1 MCSEHSSFP
10 ISPPLAVSLKYSKRR
25 GRLHT
30 NAASAVGGFLRIL
43 FFIFLFSLPSY
54 SLFSYPPT
62 NNVTAHN
69 AALAPSLLDA
79 FDPLIAKNGTIQ
91 FDFYGTDLNWVPI
104 SLHINLSLISASS
117 KLLTIDPSVDNATS
131 ATHSPVLIFAWGNV
145 SLPMEADDWDGDDC
159 MEYQVNSTVNR
170 SAIVTFSFGNIS
182 RTVSTTSNIIPVPAA
197 VLEEMKNT
205 SGKGLLIVE
214 LNTSFNFTYIVDD
227 RRPSF
232 EEGCSH
238 HIINFSN
245 VIELS
250 DSKNW
255 SVEGN
260 RTLFFMRTPVL
271 GEQWFRNN
279 RFDSVVFSNNRIYR
293 GEINADG
300 NQTFSFRLYDF
311 TITNDSYGVWYIQ
324 SVLLAPSEG
333 VMLHSVYNAPAPID
347 PDNLSYHYLYE
358 FNYSYEG
365 VGLKILELRAT
376 SFFNDD
382 YRFSREILSRM
393 LSYSGNFSELGGPA
407 NETISRKS
415 IAFQIDSIRGVT
427 IAFGLIGI
435 LLVVLLANR
444 FFKK

>member
-1 MCSEHSSFP
+1 MCSRNKV
-10 ISPPLAVSLKYSKRR
+10 L
-25 GRLHT
+25 GT
-30 NAASAVGGFLRIL
+30 L

-69 AALAPSLLDA
+69 AALAPSLQDA
-79 FDPLIAKNGTIQ
+79 FDPMIAKNGTVQ

-131 ATHSPVLIFAWGNV
+131 ATHSSVLIFAWGNV
-145 SLPMEADDWDGDDC
+145 SLPLETDDYESDDC
-159 MEYQVNSTVNR
+159 LESQVNSTVNR
-170 SAIVTFSFGNIS
+170 SAIVTFSFGNVS
-182 RTVSTTSNIIPVPAA
+182 RTVSTTNNIISVPTA
-197 VLEEMKNT
+197 VLEAMKNT
-205 SGKGLLIVE
+205 SGKELLIVE
-214 LNTSFNFTYIVDD
+214 LNTSFNFTYTVDD

-238 HIINFSN
+238 HIMNFSS

-260 RTLFFMRTPVL
+260 STLFFLRAPVL

-279 RFDSVVFSNNRIYR
+279 RFDSLVFSNNRLYR
-293 GEINADG
+293 GEISADG

-311 TITNDSYGVWYIQ
+311 NITNDSYGVWYIQ
-324 SVLLAPSEG
+324 SVPIAPSEG
-333 VMLHSVYNAPAPID
+333 IVAHTVYNAPAPID

-358 FNYSYEG
+358 FNYSYEAI
-365 VGLKILELRAT
+365 GLKTLELRAT

-382 YRFSREILSRM
+382 YSFSREILSRM
-393 LSYSGNFSELGGPA
+393 LSYSGNVSELGGPA

-427 IAFGLIGI
+427 IALGLIGI
-435 LLVVLLANR
+435 LLVVLLANK